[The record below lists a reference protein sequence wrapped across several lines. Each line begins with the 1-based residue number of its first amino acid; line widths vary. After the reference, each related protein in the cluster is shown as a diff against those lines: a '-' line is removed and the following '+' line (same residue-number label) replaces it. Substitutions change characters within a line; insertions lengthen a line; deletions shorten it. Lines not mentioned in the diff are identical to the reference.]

1 MSDVFLQL
9 SAEDRIEA
17 LATAAAESGRP
28 AHLLEKDVWVVWAL
42 RALFE
47 APLGEALVFKGGT
60 SLSKAY
66 DVIQRFS
73 EDIDLTYDIRRLLP
87 DLADAL
93 EDPVPATRAEE
104 RRWSRDVQRLLPL
117 WVEGEVRPMLE
128 ARLAADGVVAGV
140 RIEGAK
146 AFVDYAPTSTGTGYV
161 SPSVMLEFGARAT
174 GERPRGV
181 ALDLKHG
188 ASCCERDH
196 ATGVGE
202 ANGDPRVRVEDDA
215 GTVFQPHGALLA
227 DGRGVGVRPLQGP
240 PGQAPGSDHKRHGA
254 RDAERDQTAGVP
266 QPTAR
271 ARLFDPTQGLVGEPR
286 HPGALRQ
293 RPCRVPHGFETAES
307 ARVLRVSPPRAE
319 RLHVGG
325 RDLALVQLAEPVGGF
340 LAPDVGFSLDHHPLP
355 TGPAETRSTEAPWT
369 FAIPPFSR

>member
-87 DLADAL
+87 DLADAS

-128 ARLAADGVVAGV
+128 ARLTADGVAAKV
-140 RIEGAK
+140 RIERAK

-174 GERPRGV
+174 GEAPASRGSRYRRRHRRRAEVHPPAECWCARFASRRKATRQGRGSRGRPRDTGGRR
-181 ALDLKHG
+181 ADG
-188 ASCCERDH
+188 ASQAARCIDTPFDAPGERNRLSPC
-196 ATGVGE
+196 TS
-202 ANGDPRVRVEDDA
+202 
-215 GTVFQPHGALLA
+215 
-227 DGRGVGVRPLQGP
+227 GVGVPDHAVQQPLLRWE
-240 PGQAPGSDHKRHGA
+240 ATWSITHG
-254 RDAERDQTAGVP
+254 T
-266 QPTAR
+266 
-271 ARLFDPTQGLVGEPR
+271 
-286 HPGALRQ
+286 
-293 RPCRVPHGFETAES
+293 
-307 ARVLRVSPPRAE
+307 
-319 RLHVGG
+319 
-325 RDLALVQLAEPVGGF
+325 
-340 LAPDVGFSLDHHPLP
+340 
-355 TGPAETRSTEAPWT
+355 
-369 FAIPPFSR
+369 

>member
-87 DLADAL
+87 DLADAP
-93 EDPVPATRAEE
+93 EDPVPETRAEE

-128 ARLAADGVVAGV
+128 ARLAADGVAAGV

-174 GERPRGV
+174 GEPSAPRPVVCDAAAHLPGV
-181 ALDLKHG
+181 AFPI
-188 ASCCERDH
+188 
-196 ATGVGE
+196 TT
-202 ANGDPRVRVEDDA
+202 PRVMAAERTFWEKATAAHVYCVQGRLRGDRFSRHWHDLARLDAAGIPYAHLDGSTRHRERVVTDFAEGEQPVFLISLKAGGSGLNLTAADTVIHFDPWWNPAVEDQASDRA
-215 GTVFQPHGALLA
+215 H
-227 DGRGVGVRPLQGP
+227 RM
-240 PGQAPGSDHKRHGA
+240 GQ
-254 RDAERDQTAGVP
+254 
-266 QPTAR
+266 
-271 ARLFDPTQGLVGEPR
+271 
-286 HPGALRQ
+286 Q
-293 RPCRVPHGFETAES
+293 RPVTIYRLVTENTIEQQIVALHG
-307 ARVLRVSPPRAE
+307 RK
-319 RLHVGG
+319 
-325 RDLALVQLAEPVGGF
+325 RDLADSLLDGGEVSGKLDADALLQLLKG
-340 LAPDVGFSLDHHPLP
+340 
-355 TGPAETRSTEAPWT
+355 EA
-369 FAIPPFSR
+369 